1 MYQLEICDANTNRE
15 GRPQE
20 YGYDLCERKLFYCLR
35 QERDESRDC
44 AVGDKANRDRQTR
57 KKLSVL
63 ETKSENNCTGVVC
76 VFASMGVVVKS
87 DAALFL
93 VREVMMDEVGGE
105 KLRRKSVT
113 GGAAFLSVA
122 VWFQVTQIFIPGL
135 GLVVLIV
142 YPVPTQKRK
151 ASEPLPTSR
160 PLCLARL
167 VLQ

>member
-1 MYQLEICDANTNRE
+1 M
-15 GRPQE
+15 
-20 YGYDLCERKLFYCLR
+20 
-35 QERDESRDC
+35 
-44 AVGDKANRDRQTR
+44 GDKANRDRQTR

-63 ETKSENNCTGVVC
+63 ETGSDNNCTGVVC
-76 VFASMGVVVKS
+76 VFASMGVVVKC

-93 VREVMMDEVGGE
+93 VCEMMINEVGGE

-151 ASEPLPTSR
+151 ASEPQQTP
-160 PLCLARL
+160 
-167 VLQ
+167 